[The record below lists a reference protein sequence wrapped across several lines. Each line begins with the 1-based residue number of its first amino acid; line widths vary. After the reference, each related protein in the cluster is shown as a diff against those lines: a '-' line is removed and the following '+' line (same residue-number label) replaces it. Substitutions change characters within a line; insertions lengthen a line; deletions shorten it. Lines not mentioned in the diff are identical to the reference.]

1 MEKDKYIEYI
11 YENISKLTNHQHYIK
26 LLTFHKCQYTTN
38 SNGIFVNLN
47 KLEDKVITDFYNILK
62 NELTNGN
69 IMEDKYEKE
78 ISDIKEKTLIN
89 RIKEEKKVNNVL
101 FLDIFSEEDSEIIE
115 YSKNYHL

>member
-11 YENISKLTNHQHYIK
+11 YENISRLTNHQHYIK
-26 LLTFHKCQYTTN
+26 LLTFHNCQYTTN

-47 KLEDKVITDFYNILK
+47 KLEDKVITDFYNILN

-69 IMEDKYEKE
+69 IIEDKYEKE

-89 RIKEEKKVNNVL
+89 SIKEGKKVNNVL